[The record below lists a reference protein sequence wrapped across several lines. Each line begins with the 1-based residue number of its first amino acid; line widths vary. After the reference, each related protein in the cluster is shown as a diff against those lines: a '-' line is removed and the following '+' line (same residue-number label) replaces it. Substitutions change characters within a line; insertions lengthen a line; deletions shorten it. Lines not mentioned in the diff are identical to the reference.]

1 MPKPCSLNQR
11 FSPNST
17 FCHALGLCWRPCQ
30 GVKPSPLFL
39 PCLASKDQLVCH
51 WERFCRASGGPSCSP
66 RGAPDI
72 AGVAPISQRIQLK
85 DTQQA
90 GPPHPQLKPL
100 QHSSWQPGACAAL
113 GDPLASCPPLASVH
127 QPSEGL
133 KHLQEP
139 ARLASRS
146 GSVPSP
152 LPPSGPSSPDPLPS
166 SPKMLPSLFSISA
179 FQSPAQPGSSLVSRD
194 AGSLFTSVGTFSP

>member
-17 FCHALGLCWRPCQ
+17 FCHALGLCWHPCQ
-30 GVKPSPLFL
+30 GLKPSPLFL
-39 PCLASKDQLVCH
+39 PCLPSKDQLVCH
-51 WERFCRASGGPSCSP
+51 WERVCRASGGPSCSP

-113 GDPLASCPPLASVH
+113 GDPLASCLPLASVH

-152 LPPSGPSSPDPLPS
+152 LPPLDLPHQTLSLHPPRCSPLSSPFQPFKAPPYLALRLS
-166 SPKMLPSLFSISA
+166 AEMLALY
-179 FQSPAQPGSSLVSRD
+179 L
-194 AGSLFTSVGTFSP
+194 LL

>member
-1 MPKPCSLNQR
+1 M
-11 FSPNST
+11 
-17 FCHALGLCWRPCQ
+17 
-30 GVKPSPLFL
+30 
-39 PCLASKDQLVCH
+39 PCLQGPACVSLGEVLQGQRGSLLQPTWGTRHC
-51 WERFCRASGGPSCSP
+51 WGG
-66 RGAPDI
+66 
-72 AGVAPISQRIQLK
+72 PISQRIQLK

-179 FQSPAQPGSSLVSRD
+179 FQSPTQPGSSLVSRD